1 MKCTRRQ
8 LREFYSIFKKRLLEN
23 IDAQSNDIYIFTS
36 KWVTWYGYSIN
47 DPVIEL
53 NNAWTASDEFK
64 ANYTGDNGFIKAQ
77 IEFAQKHGYNVVG
90 IGLPYSG
97 KIVSVDEYLGK
108 NRLSNEA
115 EDTAD
120 EMLTKYN
127 QRIQERFREIAPDNG
142 QVSVKDILDAI
153 DNVFPGQENAVLN
166 FSPEG
171 KILGQVNCIFSD
183 KQGYK
188 TYCVM
193 TLSPYKNGK
202 RYIDCSIGNKN
213 PPMNFQY
220 IKRILNTLN
229 PSTVVKIRY
238 ADPLAFGPKAGQI
251 VEQMVEKIVIDKY
264 FGIFLRPN
272 DESKTAF
279 QPTTANESKKIKYT
293 KKQIVESINYWQKM
307 LKIK

>member
-120 EMLTKYN
+120 EMLAKYN
-127 QRIQERFREIAPDNG
+127 
-142 QVSVKDILDAI
+142 
-153 DNVFPGQENAVLN
+153 
-166 FSPEG
+166 
-171 KILGQVNCIFSD
+171 
-183 KQGYK
+183 
-188 TYCVM
+188 
-193 TLSPYKNGK
+193 
-202 RYIDCSIGNKN
+202 
-213 PPMNFQY
+213 
-220 IKRILNTLN
+220 
-229 PSTVVKIRY
+229 
-238 ADPLAFGPKAGQI
+238 
-251 VEQMVEKIVIDKY
+251 
-264 FGIFLRPN
+264 
-272 DESKTAF
+272 
-279 QPTTANESKKIKYT
+279 
-293 KKQIVESINYWQKM
+293 
-307 LKIK
+307 

>member
-53 NNAWTASDEFK
+53 NNAWIASDEFK

-127 QRIQERFREIAPDNG
+127 
-142 QVSVKDILDAI
+142 
-153 DNVFPGQENAVLN
+153 
-166 FSPEG
+166 
-171 KILGQVNCIFSD
+171 
-183 KQGYK
+183 
-188 TYCVM
+188 
-193 TLSPYKNGK
+193 
-202 RYIDCSIGNKN
+202 
-213 PPMNFQY
+213 
-220 IKRILNTLN
+220 
-229 PSTVVKIRY
+229 
-238 ADPLAFGPKAGQI
+238 
-251 VEQMVEKIVIDKY
+251 
-264 FGIFLRPN
+264 
-272 DESKTAF
+272 
-279 QPTTANESKKIKYT
+279 
-293 KKQIVESINYWQKM
+293 
-307 LKIK
+307 

>member
-127 QRIQERFREIAPDNG
+127 
-142 QVSVKDILDAI
+142 
-153 DNVFPGQENAVLN
+153 
-166 FSPEG
+166 
-171 KILGQVNCIFSD
+171 
-183 KQGYK
+183 
-188 TYCVM
+188 
-193 TLSPYKNGK
+193 
-202 RYIDCSIGNKN
+202 
-213 PPMNFQY
+213 
-220 IKRILNTLN
+220 
-229 PSTVVKIRY
+229 
-238 ADPLAFGPKAGQI
+238 
-251 VEQMVEKIVIDKY
+251 
-264 FGIFLRPN
+264 
-272 DESKTAF
+272 
-279 QPTTANESKKIKYT
+279 
-293 KKQIVESINYWQKM
+293 
-307 LKIK
+307 